1 MKRFFVVLILAV
13 VFALIALYFI
23 KPEIVEKIWLWVVGL
38 LGTIIAFFQRTI
50 KWIGDQIDNLTHK
63 NSNNTSTEKIANCD
77 YFMQIVRYSRT
88 GNRILGMVFIDGKF
102 IGISNENAQNS
113 LGIYQLNI
121 KNNTITLSNESSAL
135 SLIPLVN
142 NISNEQDILFSA
154 DQNAQNTDT
163 NQAYNSIIEQ
173 LSAWLENETKP
184 SLQISNS
191 DIFQKNQQ

>member
-1 MKRFFVVLILAV
+1 MKRFFVVLILAAI
-13 VFALIALYFI
+13 FALIALYFI

-38 LGTIIAFFQRTI
+38 LGTIIAFFQRTF
-50 KWIGDQIDNLTHK
+50 KWVGDKIDNLTHK
-63 NSNNTSTEKIANCD
+63 NTNNTQTGIIANCD

-121 KNNTITLSNESSAL
+121 KNNTITLSNQSVTL
-135 SLIPLVN
+135 SLIPLAN
-142 NISNEQDILFSA
+142 NSSNEQDILFSA

-173 LSAWLENETKP
+173 LSAVLEKDMKP
-184 SLQISNS
+184 SLQVSNS

>member
-1 MKRFFVVLILAV
+1 MKRFFIVLILAV
-13 VFALIALYFI
+13 IFALIALYVI

-38 LGTIIAFFQRTI
+38 LGAIIAFFQRAV
-50 KWIGDQIDNLTHK
+50 KWVVDQFDNLTHK
-63 NSNNTSTEKIANCD
+63 NSNKTPTEIIANCD

-88 GNRILGMVFIDGKF
+88 GNRILGMVFIDSKF
-102 IGISNENAQNS
+102 IGISNENAQNG
-113 LGIYQLNI
+113 LGTYQLNI
-121 KNNTITLSNESSAL
+121 KNNTITLSNESSTL

-142 NISNEQDILFSA
+142 NSSNEQDILFSA

-173 LSAWLENETKP
+173 LSARLENETKP

-191 DIFQKNQQ
+191 DIFQKTQQ

>member
-1 MKRFFVVLILAV
+1 MKRFFIVLILAV
-13 VFALIALYFI
+13 IFALIALYVI

-38 LGTIIAFFQRTI
+38 LGTIIAFFQRSV
-50 KWIGDQIDNLTHK
+50 KWVVDQFDNLTHK
-63 NSNNTSTEKIANCD
+63 NSNKTSTEIIAKCD
-77 YFMQIVRYSRT
+77 CFMQIVRYSRT

-102 IGISNENAQNS
+102 IGISNENAQNG

-121 KNNTITLSNESSAL
+121 KNNTITLSNESSTL

-142 NISNEQDILFSA
+142 NNSNEQDILFST
-154 DQNAQNTDT
+154 DQNNQNTDT

-173 LSAWLENETKP
+173 LSARLENETKP

-191 DIFQKNQQ
+191 DIFQKTQ

>member
-1 MKRFFVVLILAV
+1 MKRLFIVLILAF
-13 VFALIALYFI
+13 VFALIALYVI

-38 LGTIIAFFQRTI
+38 LGAIIAFFQRSV
-50 KWIGDQIDNLTHK
+50 KWVVDQFDNLTQK
-63 NSNNTSTEKIANCD
+63 NSNKTPTEKIANCD

-102 IGISNENAQNS
+102 IGISNENAQNG

-121 KNNTITLSNESSAL
+121 KNNTISLSNESSTL
-135 SLIPLVN
+135 SLIPLAN

-163 NQAYNSIIEQ
+163 NQAYN
-173 LSAWLENETKP
+173 
-184 SLQISNS
+184 
-191 DIFQKNQQ
+191 

>member
-1 MKRFFVVLILAV
+1 MKRFFIVLILAV
-13 VFALIALYFI
+13 IFALIALYVI

-38 LGTIIAFFQRTI
+38 LGTIIAFFQRSF
-50 KWIGDQIDNLTHK
+50 KWVGDQFDNLTHK
-63 NSNNTSTEKIANCD
+63 KSNNTPTEKIAKCD

-102 IGISNENAQNS
+102 FGISNENAQNG
-113 LGIYQLNI
+113 LGTYQLNI
-121 KNNTITLSNESSAL
+121 KNNTITLSNENSTL

-142 NISNEQDILFSA
+142 NNSNEQDILFSA
-154 DQNAQNTDT
+154 DQNNQNTDT

-173 LSAWLENETKP
+173 LSARLENEMKP

-191 DIFQKNQQ
+191 DIFQKTQ